1 MPGHHNLRSD
11 MEQTKP
17 KRKAPS
23 TAFKSGVSG
32 NPGGRPKE
40 VAHVKELAK
49 THTEDAIYTLAQIMR
64 DVEAPPAAR
73 VKASECLLDRAW
85 GKSEATVNV
94 NDNRAPR
101 DLSTAE
107 ILAALAAAGVA
118 GQEEGA
124 GDGKAVH

>member
-1 MPGHHNLRSD
+1 
-11 MEQTKP
+11 MEQPKPKP
-17 KRKAPS
+17 KRKA
-23 TAFKSGVSG
+23 TAGAFKPGASG

-49 THTEDAIYTLAQIMR
+49 SHTEEAIRTLASIMR
-64 DVEAPPAAR
+64 SDEQPAAAR

-107 ILAALAAAGVA
+107 ILAALAAVGVA
-118 GQEEGA
+118 GTEAGA